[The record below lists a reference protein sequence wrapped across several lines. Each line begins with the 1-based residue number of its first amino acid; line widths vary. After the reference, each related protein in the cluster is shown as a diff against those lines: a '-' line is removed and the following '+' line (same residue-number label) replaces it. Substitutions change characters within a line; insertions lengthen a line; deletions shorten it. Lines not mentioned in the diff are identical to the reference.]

1 MRSIIDILLF
11 PLNRQELGIRHNF
24 DINQQEYNCP
34 ICQRLS
40 NSVLPITK
48 ISFEMST
55 ECQQK
60 CHSREMTKFSQWLAQ
75 MEGIV
80 NSNMEIEKS
89 KKILN
94 LVDDIMK
101 LTLKSKTIPP
111 SVIMDTSK
119 ASMSL
124 NFALN
129 VMNVSITYYIFQL
142 RIYEEIYAFSP
153 IFSEITKSRS

>member
-1 MRSIIDILLF
+1 MHSKCYQTMFDNLVKQH
-11 PLNRQELGIRHNF
+11 RQELGIRHNF
-24 DINQQEYNCP
+24 NINQQEYNCP

-60 CHSREMTKFSQWLAQ
+60 CHSSREMTKFSQWLAQ

-101 LTLKSKTIPP
+101 LTLKSKIIPP
-111 SVIMDTSK
+111 NVNMNETL
-119 ASMSL
+119 ASMSS

-129 VMNVSITYYIFQL
+129 VMSVSNFTIFL
-142 RIYEEIYAFSP
+142 ISSSRICDLFHA
-153 IFSEITKSRS
+153 